1 MNKLSLLMAFL
12 FAASAAIAQTNNEP
26 SQQPQEEII
35 VNKEYDENGNLVR
48 VDSTRTF
55 RWHSDPSFES
65 FSFEGLE
72 DLFSESSPLHKLFQ
86 GLLGNDSLFA
96 GMPGFDGFPHKLFGG
111 NSVSPFLFGFP
122 DTSMLRNFSFKMDT
136 TFSRNFSFQMDS
148 AWFIGPDSSFML
160 PPGFIMPDMQGL
172 DEFMKQFG
180 DTFGE
185 DDPFSD
191 FLKRRNPSDYD
202 RFLDPEHRKDWEE
215 LMERHRR
222 EMEEMYRK
230 WDRKEPKKEY

>member
-1 MNKLSLLMAFL
+1 L
-12 FAASAAIAQTNNEP
+12 
-26 SQQPQEEII
+26 
-35 VNKEYDENGNLVR
+35 
-48 VDSTRTF
+48 
-55 RWHSDPSFES
+55 
-65 FSFEGLE
+65 
-72 DLFSESSPLHKLFQ
+72 Q

-96 GMPGFDGFPHKLFGG
+96 GMPGFDGSPHKLFGG

-136 TFSRNFSFQMDS
+136 TFSRNFSFRMDS
-148 AWFIGPDSSFML
+148 SWFIGPDSSFML

-185 DDPFSD
+185 DDPFSGIP
-191 FLKRRNPSDYD
+191 KRRNTSDYD

>member
-26 SQQPQEEII
+26 SQQPQ
-35 VNKEYDENGNLVR
+35 YDENGNLVR

-136 TFSRNFSFQMDS
+136 TFSRNFSFRMDS
-148 AWFIGPDSSFML
+148 SWFIGPDSSFML
-160 PPGFIMPDMQGL
+160 PPGF
-172 DEFMKQFG
+172 
-180 DTFGE
+180 
-185 DDPFSD
+185 
-191 FLKRRNPSDYD
+191 RV
-202 RFLDPEHRKDWEE
+202 
-215 LMERHRR
+215 LMNS
-222 EMEEMYRK
+222 
-230 WDRKEPKKEY
+230 